1 MPKVTYTNKK
11 GLTTESGTGFVVNG
25 ATILNQGAQI
35 AGAFYS
41 GVSTITANA
50 TATDAPLGQGPVQLV
65 DSGDDAHKVQ
75 MPLAKDAG
83 QLMIVRNVDSG
94 QDVVIRNNA
103 DDGTLVTLG
112 EGKTAILVSTAAG
125 DNWSG
130 SQVD

>member
-1 MPKVTYTNKK
+1 MPKVVYTNKK
-11 GLTTESGTGFVVNG
+11 GLTTESGTGFIVKG
-25 ATILNQGAQI
+25 AAILNQGAQI

-41 GVSTITANA
+41 GVSTIRAA
-50 TATDAPLGQGPVQLV
+50 ASAASLGEGPVQLV
-65 DSGDDAHKVQ
+65 DSTDDAHKVKL
-75 MPLAKDAG
+75 PLAQDAG
-83 QLMIVRNVDSG
+83 QLMVVRNVDSA

-103 DDGTLVTLG
+103 DDASVVTLG

>member
-1 MPKVTYTNKK
+1 MPKVTYTASK
-11 GLTTESGTGFVVNG
+11 GLETKSGSGFVVKG
-25 ATILNQGAQI
+25 AAILNRGAQI

-50 TATDAPLGQGPVQLV
+50 TASSAPLGDGPVQLV
-65 DSGDDAHKVQ
+65 DSGNNSHKVQ
-75 MPLAKDAG
+75 LPLAKDAG
-83 QLMIVRNVDSG
+83 QLMIVRNVDDA

-103 DDGTLVTLG
+103 DGATLLTLG
-112 EGKTAILVSTAAG
+112 EGKTAILVSTASG